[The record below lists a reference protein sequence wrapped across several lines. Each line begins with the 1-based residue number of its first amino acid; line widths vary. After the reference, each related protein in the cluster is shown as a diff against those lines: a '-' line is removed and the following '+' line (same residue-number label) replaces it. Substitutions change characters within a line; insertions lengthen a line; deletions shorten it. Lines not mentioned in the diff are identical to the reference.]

1 LEAPF
6 LRIRLELP
14 DQAAS
19 VPLCR
24 RALRLVL
31 GELAVA
37 AKRADDIE
45 LAISEATG
53 NVVRHAFAHPGHQ
66 YQVTLEFFADSVRLR
81 VEDDGIGFLRAAVPD
96 PDLEQLG
103 GRGLWLI
110 EQLADAVTV
119 DALPGGGCRLQAE
132 FTLPSPP
139 ALPRGA
145 DEVMM

>member
-14 DQAAS
+14 DQTAS

-24 RALRLVL
+24 RALRFFLA
-31 GELAVA
+31 ELAVSQ
-37 AKRADDIE
+37 KRVDDIE
-45 LAISEATG
+45 LAVSEATG

-66 YQVTLEFFADSVRLR
+66 YQVTLEFFAQCVRLR
-81 VEDDGIGFLRAAVPD
+81 VEDEGIGFLRAAVPD
-96 PDLEQLG
+96 PDSEQIG

-110 EQLADAVTV
+110 EQLADVVIV
-119 DALPGGGCRLQAE
+119 DALPGGGCRLLAE

-139 ALPRGA
+139 ALPRSAA
-145 DEVMM
+145 DDV